1 MTGPAYRQGVDV
13 DTSTV
18 EARLAAIATTLA
30 GRFAESSNDIWEHLL
45 EQIPDLR
52 GDELL
57 ERLLGASVEENVGTM
72 VHVLE
77 HRMSLDNIAAP
88 LAAAEYARRLA
99 QRGISVIALV
109 RAYRVGHARFLRQFL
124 KELAHQSIDPHLN
137 NAVTDRLL
145 ELTFAYI
152 DRVSEQVVGAYQ
164 QERDHWLLTQATV
177 RTAQAHRLLAG
188 ENVDIGV
195 SEAALGYRLRQ
206 SHLAIVGR
214 VPEPTTNGEGLVRLD
229 RLGLALAADMGCR
242 GHHLFVPHDESLAW
256 LWLPF
261 GAAHDVDWAV
271 LERLVETHDP
281 TIHIGVGEIGT
292 GIEGFRSSHYQAVGA
307 HTVSLAAQ
315 PARRVTFSARI
326 GFVPLICTDLRSAR
340 IWVDSA
346 LGHLAADELTQ
357 QRLRKTLRVFLEKG
371 GSYTSAAEALNMHR
385 NTVQYRVQKA
395 QDLLPRPLSENR
407 SEVEMA
413 LRACDQLGTTLL
425 TPPEAQRP
433 YQPG

>member
-1 MTGPAYRQGVDV
+1 MDV
-13 DTSTV
+13 DADKV
-18 EARLAAIATTLA
+18 EATLATIATTI
-30 GRFAESSNDIWEHLL
+30 GRRFAQSSNDIWLYLL

-57 ERLLGASVEENVGTM
+57 ERLLSASVEENVGTM

-109 RAYRVGHARFLRQFL
+109 RAYRVGHARFLHQFL
-124 KELAHQSIDPHLN
+124 KELALQSIDPQLN
-137 NAVTDRLL
+137 NEVTDRLL
-145 ELTFAYI
+145 TLTFAYI

-177 RTAQAHRLLAG
+177 RTAQAHRVLDGDTIDVGA
-188 ENVDIGV
+188 
-195 SEAALGYRLRQ
+195 SEVALGYRLRQ
-206 SHLAIVGR
+206 NHLAMVGW

-229 RLGLALAADMGCR
+229 RLGLALAAELGCR
-242 GHHLFVPHDESLAW
+242 GRHLLVPHDETLAW
-256 LWLPF
+256 LWLPL
-261 GAAHDVDWAV
+261 GDAHDVDWAM
-271 LERLVETHDP
+271 LEQFVEAHDP
-281 TIHIGVGEIGT
+281 TVHIGVGEIGT
-292 GIEGFRSSHYQAVGA
+292 GVEGFRSSHYQAVGA
-307 HTVSLAAQ
+307 HAVSLAAR
-315 PARRVTFSARI
+315 PPRRVTFSKRL

-340 IWVDSA
+340 IWVSSA
-346 LGHLAADELTQ
+346 LGHLAANEPTR
-357 QRLRKTLRVFLEKG
+357 QRLRNTLRVFLEKG
-371 GSYTSAAEALNMHR
+371 GSYTNAAEALNMHR

-395 QDLLPRPLSENR
+395 QDLLPRPLAENR

-425 TPPEAQRP
+425 TSTAPTEV
-433 YQPG
+433 